1 MEYKE
6 IWAVP
11 LLQIERFF
19 KENPAI
25 QYDGSKYFYKSCSIT
40 IKKLPEKG
48 MLKIPQT
55 QVVMSGEDNDTEEIH
70 EKFFLNFLSAGG

>member
-11 LLQIERFF
+11 ILQIERFF
-19 KENPAI
+19 KENPAV
-25 QYDGSKYFYKSCSIT
+25 QCDGTNYFYKNCIIT
-40 IKKLPEKG
+40 IEKLPEKG
-48 MLKIPQT
+48 ILKIPQT
-55 QVVMSGEDNDTEEIH
+55 RIVMSGQEEDTKEIH